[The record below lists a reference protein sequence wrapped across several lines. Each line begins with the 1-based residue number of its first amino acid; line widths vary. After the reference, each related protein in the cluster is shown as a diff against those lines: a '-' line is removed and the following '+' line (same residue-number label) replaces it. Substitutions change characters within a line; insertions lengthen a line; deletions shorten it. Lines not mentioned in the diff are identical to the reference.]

1 MALIKSD
8 KQIKDFIE
16 YIQFS
21 GDFCEDYEFS
31 EDKKKMDDLFAN
43 F

>member
-1 MALIKSD
+1 MTKSD

-21 GDFCEDYEFS
+21 GDFCEDYEYN
-31 EDKKKMDDLFAN
+31 DAKKEMDDLFAN